1 MEIENM
7 LRRRDEQSAAQVMA
21 EREAH
26 QEMLNT
32 LKKQVEDVRVFKHH
46 LKHNADYEPTL

>member
-1 MEIENM
+1 M

-26 QEMLNT
+26 QELLDA
-32 LKKQVEDVRVFKHH
+32 LKKQVEDVSCLVAARLQDHH
-46 LKHNADYEPTL
+46 QFG